1 LFRNAAAG
9 FLVLLSPAARAG
21 FFLLLVLLTAGCSND
36 NPKTR
41 NPLLRNKKLSWSTAD
56 ASFYELRASGRFLGC
71 GGDYPEECC
80 VAGNWQSLGANG
92 SFRYTETGDGE
103 EKSVDVTVN
112 GDLVL
117 GAGLVLS
124 PVPADGKG
132 ETESVR
138 SRITVYE
145 DISESSEKDALSNK
159 AYVTLTRYRGDVFVL
174 ELVVEDPSGKI
185 KKIESNGDE
194 ITTEVMVTNGK
205 RWTNNPPII
214 LAGKWDGTRP
224 VHTEMTLIYH
234 DGRKEHGTFVT
245 KRVRDSSEVTF
256 EDEWF

>member
-1 LFRNAAAG
+1 
-9 FLVLLSPAARAG
+9 
-21 FFLLLVLLTAGCSND
+21 
-36 NPKTR
+36 
-41 NPLLRNKKLSWSTAD
+41 
-56 ASFYELRASGRFLGC
+56 
-71 GGDYPEECC
+71 